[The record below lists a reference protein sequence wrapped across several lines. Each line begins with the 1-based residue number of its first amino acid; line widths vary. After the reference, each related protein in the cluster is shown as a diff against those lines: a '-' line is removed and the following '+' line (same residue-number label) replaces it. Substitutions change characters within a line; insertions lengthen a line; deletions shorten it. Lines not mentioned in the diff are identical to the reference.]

1 MFRCAK
7 PFGQALRPEPAGVPP
22 AAYGGSTAGG
32 CTPDPREGMALRCNL
47 NGQQRHP
54 PLLLTSGEGV
64 WGACPHV
71 HALMRPVPRASSM
84 RFSQP

>member
-32 CTPDPREGMALRCNL
+32 CTPRPRGGLRPPRHGL
-47 NGQQRHP
+47 DGQRRHP
-54 PLLLTSGEGV
+54 SLLLTSGKGG
-64 WGACPHV
+64 WGLAP
-71 HALMRPVPRASSM
+71 M
-84 RFSQP
+84 